1 MNKNIIHQRTIKVKL
16 KLSLEQQND
25 ISESFSDAKIVF
37 DLFSKLAC
45 KHKSTSY
52 MTLHKYGYNTA
63 KELCP
68 NIPTAY
74 IQAIAKNA
82 CIAVKSWNANNKK
95 KKWLYK
101 GKKKSTTI
109 PLNKLTFSRR
119 GNLTTISTNNKRIRV
134 EHEIPQWFV
143 ERYSVTNKN
152 IQAGF
157 IYIANNIYWL
167 CIVYKIESIKKIKK
181 RNRIG
186 VDRGLYNFVTL
197 SDGTI
202 ISSKAAIAVKRK
214 YQYNRSKLR
223 QKGTRSAKRKLKKLS
238 GREKRFM
245 LDFNHV
251 VSKQLANNSNVSC
264 YILED
269 LNGIRKRRKGKKLN
283 SWLSNWSY
291 FRFQNLLEYK
301 CSFNDIKVVYVD
313 PRYTSQKC
321 NQCGVIEKSNR
332 IKSKYICA
340 CGYRNHSDVNAALNI
355 RDNYA
360 LSMNK
365 DRLVSSSQ

>member
-16 KLSLEQQND
+16 KLSSEQQND

-68 NIPTAY
+68 NMPTAY

-119 GNLTTISTNNKRIRV
+119 GNLTTISTNNKRIRI
-134 EHEIPQWFV
+134 EHEIPQWFI
-143 ERYSVTNKN
+143 ERYPVTNKN

-214 YQYNRSKLR
+214 YQYK
-223 QKGTRSAKRKLKKLS
+223 QVEITAKRHS
-238 GREKRFM
+238 FSEEKIKETFWKRKAV
-245 LDFNHV
+245 HV
-251 VSKQLANNSNVSC
+251 
-264 YILED
+264 
-269 LNGIRKRRKGKKLN
+269 G
-283 SWLSNWSY
+283 
-291 FRFQNLLEYK
+291 FQP
-301 CSFNDIKVVYVD
+301 CSFKAI
-313 PRYTSQKC
+313 
-321 NQCGVIEKSNR
+321 
-332 IKSKYICA
+332 SK
-340 CGYRNHSDVNAALNI
+340 
-355 RDNYA
+355 
-360 LSMNK
+360 
-365 DRLVSSSQ
+365 